1 MTSRT
6 SCWMLAAALAVLS
19 PACHRKH
26 PRTPPPPAPVVLPP
40 SEPPKEVPSLPSA
53 PKIQTPPPE
62 EPPVN
67 VKVEAPPP
75 PVPQKKRRTRSSKK
89 AESKVSET
97 PVVEN
102 ATPASPPPATVPR
115 LGQILTPEESKDY
128 SRRLETALDHVKSA
142 LVIIQGKTLNRQDK
156 ETADRIRSFVTQ
168 AEQARDQDLVSA
180 VSLAERADLLSR
192 DLLDRLR

>member
-6 SCWMLAAALAVLS
+6 SCWMFAAALVVLA

-26 PRTPPPPAPVVLPP
+26 PRTPPPAPVVLPP
-40 SEPPKEVPSLPSA
+40 TEPPKEVPTLPSA

-62 EPPVN
+62 QPPVN

-75 PVPQKKRRTRSSKK
+75 PVPQKKRRTRGSKK
-89 AESKVSET
+89 AEAKVSE
-97 PVVEN
+97 PPAVEN
-102 ATPASPPPATVPR
+102 TVPATPAPIAVPR
-115 LGQILTPEESKDY
+115 LGQILTPEETKDY
-128 SRRLETALDHVKSA
+128 TRRLETALDHVKSA
-142 LVIIQGKTLNRQDK
+142 LVIIEGKALNRQDK
-156 ETADRIRSFVTQ
+156 ETADRIRSFVAQ

>member
-1 MTSRT
+1 MTSRS
-6 SCWMLAAALAVLS
+6 SCWMFVAALAVLA

-26 PRTPPPPAPVVLPP
+26 PRNPPPAPVVLVPA
-40 SEPPKEVPSLPSA
+40 EPPKEVPPLPSA
-53 PKIQTPPPE
+53 PGIHTPPPKQ
-62 EPPVN
+62 PPVN

-75 PVPQKKRRTRSSKK
+75 PVPQKKRRTRSARK
-89 AESKVSET
+89 AEAKVSEP
-97 PVVEN
+97 PVVES
-102 ATPASPPPATVPR
+102 TPAAPAPAPVPR

-128 SRRLETALDHVKSA
+128 TRRLEAALDHVKNA
-142 LVIIQGKTLNRQDK
+142 LVIIEGKALDRQNK
-156 ETADRIRSFVTQ
+156 ETADRIRSFVAQ